1 MLARALL
8 TAACVAALAVAPLSP
23 ATADDPPGTP
33 SRAEVRDAQAQAAD
47 RAEEVRDIQA
57 RLAVAQRHLRAVQV
71 TSMQATEAYNG
82 AVYRLE
88 QARTD
93 ARAAQRRADRADRE
107 VERQRRAL
115 EGFAVGSASDATSI
129 SDLATLLSS
138 GGPQELLQEYRAWTD
153 TTSAL
158 QADLDGW
165 EASRAISSV
174 LRQQSDAAMAR
185 RAEAADTAR
194 EARAEARAALADAE
208 REETS
213 IQARTDELVRALAEA
228 QQVSVRL
235 AERRQTALAEA
246 AALAAQEAAEQEAAA
261 SEQGAP
267 ARTSSEAVA
276 EPSSADPPA
285 PSAGAAAA
293 IAFARRQLGEPYVY
307 GAAGPAS
314 WDCSGLTSQAW
325 AAAGQ
330 PLSHWSVAQYG
341 ETTPIRQSQLR
352 PGDLVFW
359 SEGSPRSIYHVAM
372 YLGNGLIIQA
382 PRPGRSVEIV
392 SMYYWIT
399 PDLFGRV

>member
-8 TAACVAALAVAPLSP
+8 TAACVAALAAAPLSP
-23 ATADDPPGTP
+23 ATADDPPGAP
-33 SRAEVRDAQAQAAD
+33 SRAEVRDAQAQADD
-47 RAEEVRDIQA
+47 RAKEVTDIQA
-57 RLAVAQRHLRAVQV
+57 RLAVAQRRLRAVQV
-71 TSMQATEAYNG
+71 ESMQATEAYNG
-82 AVYRLE
+82 AVYRLQ
-88 QARTD
+88 QARAD
-93 ARAAQRRADRADRE
+93 ARAAQRRSDRAERS

-129 SDLATLLSS
+129 ADLATLLSS

-165 EASRAISSV
+165 DASRAVSSV
-174 LRQQSDAAMAR
+174 LRDQSDVAMTR
-185 RAEAADTAR
+185 RAKAAAAAR

-208 REETS
+208 REEAS
-213 IQARTDELVRALAEA
+213 IQARTDELVRALAQA

-235 AERRQTALAEA
+235 AERRQAALAEA
-246 AALAAQEAAEQEAAA
+246 AALAAQEAADGEGGASAKSSGAA
-261 SEQGAP
+261 QLP
-267 ARTSSEAVA
+267 
-276 EPSSADPPA
+276 SADPPA
-285 PSAGAAAA
+285 PNSAAAAA

-359 SEGSPRSIYHVAM
+359 SQGGPRSIYHVAM
-372 YLGNGLIIQA
+372 YLGDGQIIHA

>member
-1 MLARALL
+1 VLARALL
-8 TAACVAALAVAPLSP
+8 TAACVAALAAAPLSS
-23 ATADDPPGTP
+23 AAADPPGTP
-33 SRAEVRDAQAQAAD
+33 SRAEVRDAEDRAAD

-57 RLAVAQRHLRAVQV
+57 RLTAAQRRLRAVQV
-71 TSMQATEAYNG
+71 ESMQATEAYNG
-82 AVYRLE
+82 AVYRL
-88 QARTD
+88 QRART
-93 ARAAQRRADRADRE
+93 AALAAQRRSDRADRA

-115 EGFAVGSASDATSI
+115 EGFAVGSASDATSVA
-129 SDLATLLSS
+129 DLATLLSS

-165 EASRAISSV
+165 DASRAVSSV
-174 LRQQSDAAMAR
+174 LRDQSDAAMAR
-185 RAEAADTAR
+185 RAKAAAAAR

-208 REETS
+208 REEAS
-213 IQARTDELVRALAEA
+213 IQARTDELVRALAHA

-246 AALAAQEAAEQEAAA
+246 AARAAQEAAEQEAADSDA
-261 SEQGAP
+261 EAP
-267 ARTSSEAVA
+267 AVSSGAA
-276 EPSSADPPA
+276 PQLPSADPPA
-285 PSAGAAAA
+285 PNARAAAA
-293 IAFARRQLGEPYVY
+293 IAFARRQLDEPYVY

-341 ETTPIRQSQLR
+341 ETTPIKPSQLR
-352 PGDLVFW
+352 PGDLAFW
-359 SEGSPRSIYHVAM
+359 SQGSPRSIYHVAM
-372 YLGNGLIIQA
+372 YLGDGMIIHA
-382 PRPGRSVEIV
+382 PRPGRSVETV

>member
-1 MLARALL
+1 MLARALV
-8 TAACVAALAVAPLSP
+8 TAACVAALAAAPLTP
-23 ATADDPPGTP
+23 AAADDPPGTP

-47 RAEEVRDIQA
+47 RAEEVREIEA
-57 RLAVAQRHLRAVQV
+57 RLAVAQRRLRAVQV
-71 TSMQATEAYNG
+71 QSMQATEAYNG
-82 AVYRLE
+82 AVYRLQ
-88 QARTD
+88 QARAD
-93 ARAAQRRADRADRE
+93 ARAAQRRAERADRE

-129 SDLATLLSS
+129 ADLATLLSS
-138 GGPQELLQEYRAWTD
+138 GGPRELLQEYRAWTD

-165 EASRAISSV
+165 DASRAISSV
-174 LRQQSDAAMAR
+174 LRDQSDAAMAR
-185 RAEAADTAR
+185 RAEAAATAR
-194 EARAEARAALADAE
+194 KARAEARTALADAE
-208 REETS
+208 REEAS
-213 IQARTDELVRALAEA
+213 IQARTDELVRALAQA

-246 AALAAQEAAEQEAAA
+246 EALAAQEAAEQEAADRQGSA
-261 SEQGAP
+261 SAAASSGAGLP
-267 ARTSSEAVA
+267 
-276 EPSSADPPA
+276 SADPPA

-293 IAFARRQLGEPYVY
+293 VAFARRQLGEPYVY

-359 SEGSPRSIYHVAM
+359 SQGSPRSIFHVAM
-372 YLGNGLIIQA
+372 YLGDGLIIQA

>member
-1 MLARALL
+1 
-8 TAACVAALAVAPLSP
+8 
-23 ATADDPPGTP
+23 
-33 SRAEVRDAQAQAAD
+33 
-47 RAEEVRDIQA
+47 
-57 RLAVAQRHLRAVQV
+57 
-71 TSMQATEAYNG
+71 
-82 AVYRLE
+82 
-88 QARTD
+88 
-93 ARAAQRRADRADRE
+93 
-107 VERQRRAL
+107 
-115 EGFAVGSASDATSI
+115 
-129 SDLATLLSS
+129 
-138 GGPQELLQEYRAWTD
+138 
-153 TTSAL
+153 
-158 QADLDGW
+158 
-165 EASRAISSV
+165 
-174 LRQQSDAAMAR
+174 MAR

-372 YLGNGLIIQA
+372 YLGDGLIIQA